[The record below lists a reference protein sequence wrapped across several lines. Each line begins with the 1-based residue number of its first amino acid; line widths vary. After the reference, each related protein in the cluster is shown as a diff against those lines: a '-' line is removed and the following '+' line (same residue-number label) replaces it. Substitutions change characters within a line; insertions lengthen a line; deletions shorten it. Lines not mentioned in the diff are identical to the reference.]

1 MSNFGPFDYLPYIGK
16 PSYVHVTAV
25 GSSPDHSKDFT
36 LIRACLTV
44 LGADAK
50 NATLVSVAVDALD
63 RIEKGGK

>member
-1 MSNFGPFDYLPYIGK
+1 MSNYSPYREKLPDIQ
-16 PSYVHVTAV
+16 VTVV
-25 GSSPDHSKDFT
+25 GSSPDPAKDFT

-50 NATLVSVAVDALD
+50 NATLVSVAVNALD